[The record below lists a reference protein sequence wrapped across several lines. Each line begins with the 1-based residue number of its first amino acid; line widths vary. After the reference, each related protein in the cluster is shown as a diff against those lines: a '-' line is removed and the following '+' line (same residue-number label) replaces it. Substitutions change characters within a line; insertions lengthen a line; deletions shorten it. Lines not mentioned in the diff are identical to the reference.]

1 MSILALDVGGT
12 AIKSA
17 LFENDGRISM
27 EKETPSQAK
36 CGGHR
41 LMENVKTVIDGY
53 SGYSALGVSM
63 TGQVDSRSG
72 KIVFAN
78 DNVPNFTGTPVADI
92 LRAHAHVPVAME
104 NDVNAAALGEAWF
117 GAGRGYP
124 DFLCLTYGTGVG
136 GAIVAG
142 GRIYGGTDGVA
153 GEMGHILT
161 HPDGLP
167 CACGQ
172 RGCYEQYSSMSALLR
187 SAQSSFPQI
196 QNGRELFEKLP
207 EQPELTQIVA
217 AWELEIV
224 YGLVSL
230 VHIFNPSLVVLGGGV
245 MGQKSVLQGIRTLL
259 YPRVMNSYRG
269 VEIAGAQLGNH
280 AGLYGAFTLARQA
293 LEEKI

>member
-1 MSILALDVGGT
+1 MGEL
-12 AIKSA
+12 
-17 LFENDGRISM
+17 
-27 EKETPSQAK
+27 
-36 CGGHR
+36 
-41 LMENVKTVIDGY
+41 
-53 SGYSALGVSM
+53 
-63 TGQVDSRSG
+63 
-72 KIVFAN
+72 
-78 DNVPNFTGTPVADI
+78 
-92 LRAHAHVPVAME
+92 LRAHAHVPVAVE

-142 GRIYGGTDGVA
+142 GRIYGGADGVA

-172 RGCYEQYSSMSALLR
+172 RGCYEQYASMSALLR

-196 QNGRELFEKLP
+196 HNGRELFEKLP
-207 EQPELTQIVA
+207 EQPELAQIVA
-217 AWELEIV
+217 AWELELV

>member
-78 DNVPNFTGTPVADI
+78 GNVPNFTGTPVADI
-92 LRAHAHVPVAME
+92 LRAHAHVPVAVG

-142 GRIYGGTDGVA
+142 GRIYGGADGVA

-172 RGCYEQYSSMSALLR
+172 RGCYEQYASMSALLR

-196 QNGRELFEKLP
+196 HNGRELFEKLP
-207 EQPELTQIVA
+207 EQPELAQIVA

>member
-92 LRAHAHVPVAME
+92 LRAHAHVPVAVE

-142 GRIYGGTDGVA
+142 GRIYGGADGVA

-172 RGCYEQYSSMSALLR
+172 RGCYEQYASMSALLR
-187 SAQSSFPQI
+187 SAQSAFPQI

-207 EQPELTQIVA
+207 EQSELAQIVA

-259 YPRVMNSYRG
+259 YPRVMQSYRG